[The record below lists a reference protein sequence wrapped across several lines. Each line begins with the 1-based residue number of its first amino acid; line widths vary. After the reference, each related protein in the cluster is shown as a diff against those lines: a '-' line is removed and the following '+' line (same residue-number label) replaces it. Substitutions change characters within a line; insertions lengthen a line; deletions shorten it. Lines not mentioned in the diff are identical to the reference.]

1 MLAWWM
7 AYRGVSDCTAA
18 LERKLEFASAAQQAR
33 PTRHSWFHLLRLGIG
48 LSKATLSC
56 GEAGR
61 PVLDLWECRD
71 SLRRFLTC
79 RLGLM
84 LDETIA
90 AIATPLGEGGLA
102 VVRLSGPKALE
113 IADKCYRGAVT
124 PLEAQSHTLH
134 YGMIERQGE
143 KVDEVMLAVM
153 RAPKTYT
160 KEDVVEIS
168 CHGGLL
174 PAKLVLDTLLE
185 NGARLAE
192 PGEFT
197 KRAFLNGRIDLAQAE
212 AVVDLIHSRTELA
225 LNAANEQLAG
235 KLSQRIN
242 RLRDEMMIPLAHV
255 EAHIDFPDEDI
266 SPDTKEQLIGKLER
280 GVAFMDELL
289 ATANEGQLLRRG
301 IRAAIIGRP
310 NAGKSSLLN
319 QLLGHDRA
327 IVSPIPGTTRDTIE
341 ETANIRGIPVVFVDT
356 AGLREAEDEI
366 EEEGVRRSRASL
378 AKAELVLHVLD
389 GSESLSALDVK
400 FLHESAGKKRVV
412 VRNKIDL
419 PVKLDLIS
427 AAKEV
432 SGLTSAAK
440 VDVSCVTG
448 KGLEDLKVAIKDM
461 VWRGEVKSEMLQVMI
476 NSRHQ
481 DALKRARIGTL
492 AAIEGLRADYA
503 LELVAMELRIAVNAV
518 GEIVG
523 KTSTEDLLDSI
534 FSQFCIGK

>member
-1 MLAWWM
+1 
-7 AYRGVSDCTAA
+7 
-18 LERKLEFASAAQQAR
+18 
-33 PTRHSWFHLLRLGIG
+33 
-48 LSKATLSC
+48 
-56 GEAGR
+56 
-61 PVLDLWECRD
+61 
-71 SLRRFLTC
+71 
-79 RLGLM
+79 M
-84 LDETIA
+84 LDDTIA

-113 IADKCYRGAVT
+113 IADRSFRGAVL
-124 PLEAQSHTLH
+124 PSEAASHTLH
-134 YGMIERQGE
+134 YGTIQRQGE

-174 PAKLVLDTLLE
+174 PAKLVFDTLLA
-185 NGARLAE
+185 NGARLAQ

-235 KLSQRIN
+235 KLSQRID
-242 RLRDEMMIPLAHV
+242 RLRDEMMVPLAHV

-266 SPDTKEQLIGKLER
+266 SPDTKDQLLTKLER
-280 GVAFMDELL
+280 GVQVMDELL

-341 ETANIRGIPVVFVDT
+341 ETANIRGIPVIFVDT
-356 AGLREAEDEI
+356 AGLREAGDEI
-366 EEEGVRRSRASL
+366 EEEGIRRSRASL

-389 GSESLSALDVK
+389 ASEPLSPLDTR
-400 FLHESAGKKRVV
+400 FLDESAGKSRLLI
-412 VRNKIDL
+412 RNKVDL
-419 PVKLDLIS
+419 PVRLKFHE
-427 AAKEV
+427 AA
-432 SGLTSAAK
+432 L
-440 VDVSCVTG
+440 DVSCVTG
-448 KGLEDLKVAIKDM
+448 QGLETLKDAIKNL
-461 VWRGEVKSEMLQVMI
+461 VWSGEIKSEMLQVMI

-481 DALKRARIGTL
+481 EALKRAR
-492 AAIEGLRADYA
+492 AATVMAIDGLRNDQT
-503 LELVAMELRIAVNAV
+503 LELVAMELRIGVNAV

-523 KTSTEDLLDSI
+523 RTSTEDLLDSI